1 MRENLSQEELKWRLL
16 GLPPKEQQKPPNKKA
31 RLPCGR
37 CVEGMQKSELDRVAA
52 DVKNRRVSV
61 VVVNHGVREVFL
73 NNLGTCVHAIFWRI
87 CVEKF
92 LIAIHIRRRKVCA
105 LRSCSKAVS
114 GRQPPR
120 P

>member
-1 MRENLSQEELKWRLL
+1 
-16 GLPPKEQQKPPNKKA
+16 
-31 RLPCGR
+31 
-37 CVEGMQKSELDRVAA
+37 MQKSELDRVAA

-92 LIAIHIRRRKVCA
+92 LIAIHIRRRRELRALLSRVRFSTGARTVATRVVSAEIERAARPFCCFSFFGLVCF
-105 LRSCSKAVS
+105 
-114 GRQPPR
+114 
-120 P
+120 